1 LQRIC
6 RDRIVT
12 DQGGQKTVP
21 THKSDLKT
29 NPPTSECAKS
39 DKQFTFA
46 LAGNANV
53 GKSVIFNQLTGSN
66 QIIGNW
72 PGKTVDRAEGTL
84 SFEGH
89 EIKVIDLPGIYSFS
103 TFSMEEIVSRDYIAL
118 EKPDAVINIVDAS
131 VLERNLFFTL
141 QLLEMNAPLVLVLNQ
156 VDVAKNKGIII
167 NKDKLSTLLG
177 IPVVFATA
185 TRGEGIYEAV
195 EEAVKVA
202 ISKPKSKPLKY
213 RKNLEEPI
221 EKLQSLIEKE
231 NLNLGYPARWVAI
244 KLLEG
249 DMEITQL
256 VAEKSKTISL
266 QSKLLAGELENRCQ
280 EKCFSII
287 ASERYALANSLV
299 AASLKQ
305 DEIQRSFTDKLD
317 WFATHRIFGYVTA
330 LGVIGGLLLWTFF
343 IGNGLSDLISKGLNL
358 IQPINP
364 ELSMSAPLLSII
376 LNGFW
381 GGFNAGLTL
390 IIPFVIPFYLLLAF
404 IEDSGLLTR
413 VAFMMDS
420 AMHKIGLHGKALIPI
435 ILGYGCSVPAIHSCK
450 IMETRRERLLAAF
463 AITFAPCS
471 ARTIVLFGM
480 VGLFVGIHWALL
492 LYVVNLAIIFA
503 MGRIAMKAVPG
514 KSTGLIMEMS
524 SFKRPSLKVVLKQ
537 TWTRTKSIIY
547 VVFPIYIAGS
557 ALIQVLYIYDILTP
571 IGNALYPLTVL
582 WLGLPAFA
590 GVLLLLG
597 AVRKELIILGAV
609 AILGTTNLLTGFAP
623 VQLVVMAL
631 VAMLYIPC
639 VSTMAILGKEFG
651 WKSAALIS
659 LANIGTALII
669 GGIAFQILNFF
680 T

>member
-1 LQRIC
+1 LAYQN
-6 RDRIVT
+6 T
-12 DQGGQKTVP
+12 TP
-21 THKSDLKT
+21 T
-29 NPPTSECAKS
+29 NPKDNTDMADTTKKS
-39 DKQFTFA
+39 KQFTFA

-72 PGKTVDRAEGTL
+72 PGKTVDRAEGIL

-118 EKPDAVINIVDAS
+118 EKPDAVINVVDAS

-156 VDVAKNKGIII
+156 IDVAKNKGILI
-167 NKDKLSTLLG
+167 NKDKLSAMLG
-177 IPVVFATA
+177 VPVVFATA

-195 EEAVKVA
+195 KEAVNVA
-202 ISKPKSKPLKY
+202 TSKPKHKQLKY
-213 RKNLEEPI
+213 HKDLEEQI
-221 EKLQSLIEKE
+221 EKLQHIIEKE
-231 NLNLGYPARWVAI
+231 ELILGYPSRWVAI

-249 DMEITQL
+249 DTEITKL
-256 VAEKSKTISL
+256 VAGKSKSVILQLSLISTEFE
-266 QSKLLAGELENRCQ
+266 KRYQ
-280 EKCFSII
+280 EKCFSTI
-287 ASERYALANSLV
+287 ASERYALASSIV
-299 AASLKQ
+299 ASSFQQEKSVH
-305 DEIQRSFTDKLD
+305 RFTDKLD
-317 WFATHRIFGYVTA
+317 WFATHRIYGYLTA
-330 LGVIGGLLLWTFF
+330 AGVIGGLLLWTFF
-343 IGNGLSDLISKGLNL
+343 VGNAFSGLISQGLNL
-358 IQPINP
+358 IYSVDP
-364 ELSMSAPLLSII
+364 ELSTSAPILSII

-381 GGFNAGLTL
+381 GGIDAGLTL
-390 IIPFVIPFYLLLAF
+390 IIPFVIPFYLLLAL

-450 IMETRRERLLAAF
+450 IMETRRERLLSAF

-480 VGLFVGIHWALL
+480 VGLFVGIQWALL
-492 LYVVNLAIIFA
+492 LYVVNLVIIFV
-503 MGRIAMKAVPG
+503 MGRVAMKAVPG

-524 SFKRPSLKVVLKQ
+524 SFKRPSIKIALKQ

-547 VVFPIYIAGS
+547 VVFPIYIVGS
-557 ALIQVLYIYDILTP
+557 ALIQVLYVYDILTP
-571 IGNALYPLTVL
+571 ISNTLYPLTVL

-597 AVRKELIILGAV
+597 TVRKELIILGAA
-609 AILGTTNLLTGFAP
+609 AILGTTNLLIGFTP
-623 VQLVVMAL
+623 IQLVVMAL

-669 GGIAFQILNFF
+669 GGLTFHILNFF

>member
-1 LQRIC
+1 LSAYNNASEYPKNTT
-6 RDRIVT
+6 VT
-12 DQGGQKTVP
+12 EDSVEKG
-21 THKSDLKT
+21 
-29 NPPTSECAKS
+29 
-39 DKQFTFA
+39 KQFTFA

-72 PGKTVDRAEGTL
+72 PGKTVNRAEGTL
-84 SFEGH
+84 NFEGY

-103 TFSMEEIVSRDYIAL
+103 TFSMEEIVSRDYVAL
-118 EKPDAVINIVDAS
+118 EKPNAVINVVDAS

-141 QLLEMNAPLVLVLNQ
+141 QLLEINAPLVLVLNQ
-156 VDVAKNKGIII
+156 IDVAKNKGILID
-167 NKDKLSTLLG
+167 KDKLSSLLG
-177 IPVVFATA
+177 VPVVFATA

-195 EEAVKVA
+195 KEAVKVA
-202 ISKPKSKPLKY
+202 NIKPKRKQLKY
-213 RKNLEEPI
+213 HKDFEEQI
-221 EKLQSLIEKE
+221 EKLQCIVEKE
-231 NLNLGYPARWVAI
+231 NLNLEYPSRWVSI

-249 DMEITQL
+249 DVEITRL
-256 VAEKSKTISL
+256 VAEKSKTVISQL
-266 QSKLLAGELENRCQ
+266 KLISAEFEKHCQ

-287 ASERYALANSLV
+287 ASERYALASSIV
-299 AASLKQ
+299 ASSMQQEEKSQ
-305 DEIQRSFTDKLD
+305 PFTDKLD
-317 WFATHRIFGYVTA
+317 WLATHRIYGYVTA
-330 LGVIGGLLLWTFF
+330 FAVIGGLLLWTFF
-343 IGNGLSDLISKGLNL
+343 AGNTLSGLISQGLGL
-358 IQPINP
+358 IYSVNP
-364 ELSMSAPLLSII
+364 ELSTSAPIISII

-381 GGFNAGLTL
+381 GGVEAGLTL
-390 IIPFVIPFYLLLAF
+390 IIPFVIPFYLLLAV

-492 LYVVNLAIIFA
+492 LYVVNLAIIFV
-503 MGRIAMKAVPG
+503 MGKIAMKVVSG

-524 SFKRPSLKVVLKQ
+524 SFKRPNLKVVLKQ
-537 TWTRTKSIIY
+537 TWSRTKSIIY
-547 VVFPIYIAGS
+547 IVFPIYIIGS
-557 ALIQVLYIYDILTP
+557 ALIQILYIYDVLTP
-571 IGNALYPLTVL
+571 ISNALAPLTVT

-597 AVRKELIILGAV
+597 IVRKELIILGAV
-609 AILGTTNLLTGFAP
+609 AILGTPVLSTGFTSI
-623 VQLVVMAL
+623 QLIIIAL

-639 VSTMAILGKEFG
+639 VSTMTILGKEFG
-651 WKSAALIS
+651 WKTATVIS
-659 LANIGTALII
+659 LANISTALII
-669 GGIAFQILNFF
+669 GGAAYRLLNFF
-680 T
+680 V

>member
-1 LQRIC
+1 M
-6 RDRIVT
+6 
-12 DQGGQKTVP
+12 
-21 THKSDLKT
+21 KSRTITGSK
-29 NPPTSECAKS
+29 N
-39 DKQFTFA
+39 KQSTPASANGKHLTFA

-72 PGKTVDRAEGTL
+72 PGKTVDCAEGTL
-84 SFEGH
+84 SFEGN

-103 TFSMEEIVSRDYIAL
+103 TFSLEELVSRDYVAL
-118 EKPDAVINIVDAS
+118 EKPDAVINVVDAS

-141 QLLEMNAPLVLVLNQ
+141 QLLEMDTPLVLVLNQ
-156 VDVAKNKGIII
+156 VDVAKSKGILID
-167 NKDKLSTLLG
+167 KDKLSQILG
-177 IPVVFATA
+177 VPVVFATA
-185 TRGEGIYEAV
+185 TRGEGVYEAV
-195 EEAVKVA
+195 KEAVKVA
-202 ISKPKSKPLKY
+202 AHKPKPKHLKY
-213 RKNLEEPI
+213 RKDLEENI
-221 EKLQSLIEKE
+221 EELQKVIEKE
-231 NLNLGYPARWVAI
+231 NLNLQYPSRWLAI

-249 DMEITQL
+249 DTEITKL
-256 VAEKSKTISL
+256 VADKSKSVVD
-266 QSKLLAGELENRCQ
+266 QSKAIAAELESSCQ

-287 ASERYALANSLV
+287 ASERYALASSVV
-299 AASLKQ
+299 ASALQ
-305 DEIQRSFTDKLD
+305 QNEIWHPFTDKLE
-317 WFATHRIFGYVTA
+317 WFTTHRVFGYVTA
-330 LGVIGGLLLWTFF
+330 IGVVGGLLLWTFF
-343 IGNGLSDLISKGLNL
+343 VGNWLSTMISSGLSM
-358 IQPINP
+358 INP
-364 ELSMSAPLLSII
+364 IDPALSASEPLLSII

-390 IIPFVIPFYLLLAF
+390 IIPFVIPFYLLLAL

-435 ILGYGCSVPAIHSCK
+435 ILGYGCSVPAIRSCK

-480 VGLFVGIHWALL
+480 VGLFVGVQWALL
-492 LYVVNLAIIFA
+492 LYVVNIAIIFV
-503 MGRIAMKAVPG
+503 MGKVAMKAVPG

-524 SFKRPSLKVVLKQ
+524 SFKRPSMKVVFKQ
-537 TWTRTKSIIY
+537 TWARTKSIIY
-547 VVFPIYIAGS
+547 VVFPIYIVGS
-557 ALIQVLYIYDILTP
+557 ALIQALYVYDILTP
-571 IGNALYPLTVL
+571 ISNALYPLTVL

-597 AVRKELIILGAV
+597 TVRKELIILGAA
-609 AILGTTNLLTGFAP
+609 AILGTTNLLAGFTP

-651 WKSAALIS
+651 WKAATIIS
-659 LANIGTALII
+659 MANIGVALLI
-669 GGIAFQILNFF
+669 GGLTFHLLNLFL
-680 T
+680 